1 MVTTAP
7 SSTDKDPIPQLR
19 VVYCGEVRES
29 APRYTT
35 PQQVAAFMYGDLRPL
50 DREAFYVLHLNGK
63 NQIIAKE
70 LVSLGSLSQAI
81 VHPREVFKGALINN
95 AAAIVAIHNHP
106 SGNPRP
112 SKEDKIITD
121 RLKKSGEILGIRF
134 LDHIIIG
141 YTDEGPKY
149 YSFLEGVP
157 NAGISCTA
165 AHQAPVDVKSCR
177 APYEE
182 QNRWLAPLRK
192 QVGLTQKRLADMAGL
207 PHQANISVIERGWK
221 EIDSKLEK
229 KLRAILEEIVPQAQ
243 QQNSDAFL
251 SEWCRLKKENK
262 PGTILFFKNKNR
274 QGGSCYT
281 TFYDDAALLKRSL
294 RSAGISFCIDADFRD
309 TSCVIDDDSTFN
321 TVSQTLVMAG
331 YSLAICERI

>member
-1 MVTTAP
+1 MAATHP
-7 SSTDKDPIPQLR
+7 YPTDKDSIPQLK

-29 APRYTT
+29 APQYTT
-35 PQQVAAFMYGDLRPL
+35 SGQVAAFMHDDLRHL

-63 NQIIAKE
+63 NQIVAKE
-70 LVSLGSLSQAI
+70 LISLGSLNQSI

-95 AAAIVAIHNHP
+95 AAAIIGIHNHP

-112 SKEDKIITD
+112 SEEDKIITD

-134 LDHIIIG
+134 LDHIIVG

-157 NAGISCTA
+157 NAGIDCTVA
-165 AHQAPVDVKSCR
+165 RHAPVDMKSYGG
-177 APYEE
+177 PYEE

-192 QVGLTQKRLADMAGL
+192 QAGLTQKRLADMAGL
-207 PHQANISVIERGWK
+207 PQQANISAIERGWK

-229 KLRAILEEIVPQAQ
+229 KLRTILEGVVPQAQ
-243 QQNSDAFL
+243 QQNADAFL

-262 PGTILFFKNKNR
+262 PGTILIFKSKNR
-274 QGGSCYT
+274 QGGSCYAA
-281 TFYDDAALLKRSL
+281 FYDDVKLLKRIL
-294 RSAGISFCIDADFRD
+294 RSAAISFCVDADYRD
-309 TSCVIDDDSTFN
+309 TSCVIDDDNTFN
-321 TVSQTLVMAG
+321 TVSQALAMAG
-331 YSLAICERI
+331 YRLAICERG